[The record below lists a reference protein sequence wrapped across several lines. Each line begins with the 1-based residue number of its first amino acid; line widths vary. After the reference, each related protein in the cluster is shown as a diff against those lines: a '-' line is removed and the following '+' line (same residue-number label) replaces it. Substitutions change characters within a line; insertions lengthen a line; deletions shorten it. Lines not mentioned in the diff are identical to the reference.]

1 MLVQQKSKLFHQQRL
16 SRLLLKL
23 DITKAFDSVS
33 WPFLIE
39 VMQQIG
45 FGQIWRDMVCG
56 LLASSTTQ
64 EMLNGFPGQQIQHRR
79 GLRQGDPLSPML
91 FILVMDVLGHLFI
104 KAEEAGLLQQLAARR
119 QLHRVSIYADDV
131 ALFLHPTV
139 DEISITLDILQL
151 FGSASGLKT
160 NVQKS
165 NVYPI
170 QCSEETLLEVQS
182 LLPCEIAA
190 LPCKYLG
197 LPLSL
202 HKLSKQHFQ
211 SYVDRFADQL
221 PNWKADLMTRA
232 GRRILVQHV
241 LTGMTVYLA
250 MAIDIPH
257 WAVDAIDK
265 IRKGFLRRG
274 RKEAK
279 GGHCLVAWGKVC
291 RPLQL
296 GGLGISSLPEL
307 GWALRMRWLWLQKTD
322 SRRPWTGLPIQVPS
336 KARAFFSKVLI
347 SVVGNGHN
355 TLFWSDNWLQ
365 GKSISTIAPSLFSV
379 IPKKIAKSRTVYEA
393 LSNNRWIYD
402 IRGGLTV
409 GVLADYF
416 KLWDC
421 LSGLELHPLIEDR
434 HIFSIAPDGKYSAK
448 AAYKGLFLGSCAFG
462 HYKRVWK
469 TWAPSKCRFFL
480 WLVAHNR
487 CWTADRLAKR
497 GLNHPSSC
505 PLCDQEPETINHLL
519 VSCVFARLFWY
530 NLLRKFGLDILAP
543 QPGLTSFLDW
553 WEMISETVQGM
564 VKKGLNSLISL
575 GAWMIWNHR
584 NKCVFDG
591 QTPCLPSI
599 LRQADDER
607 RLWALAGAKGLSFL
621 AASLTNG

>member
-1 MLVQQKSKLFHQQRL
+1 MARLRSRITWLGEGDANTKFFHIHARHRKRRNFVAKLVDGSHILTEHSEKAAAVDLFYKNLIGQDGQRDVTIDLAALGLPRYNLAALDSPFTEKEVLETIKGLPSDKAPGPDGFTGLFYKVCWNIVKSDIMAVVSAVWCRRFGNFWKLNTAFITMVPKKDGAEQVKDFRPISLVHSIAKLITKILANRLAPRLNELVSPNQSAFIKGRFIQDNFMLVQQTSRLFHQQRL

-39 VMQQIG
+39 VMQQFG

-64 EMLNGFPGQQIQHRR
+64 VMLNGFPGQQIQHRR

-151 FGSASGLKT
+151 FGSASGLKN

-190 LPCKYLG
+190 FPCKYLG

-211 SYVDRFADQL
+211 PYVDKFADQL

-265 IRKGFLRRG
+265 IRKGFLWRG
-274 RKEAK
+274 RKKLK
-279 GGHCLVAWGKVC
+279 GDTVWW
-291 RPLQL
+291 L
-296 GGLGISSLPEL
+296 G
-307 GWALRMRWLWLQKTD
+307 
-322 SRRPWTGLPIQVPS
+322 
-336 KARAFFSKVLI
+336 AR
-347 SVVGNGHN
+347 
-355 TLFWSDNWLQ
+355 
-365 GKSISTIAPSLFSV
+365 
-379 IPKKIAKSRTVYEA
+379 
-393 LSNNRWIYD
+393 
-402 IRGGLTV
+402 
-409 GVLADYF
+409 
-416 KLWDC
+416 C
-421 LSGLELHPLIEDR
+421 
-434 HIFSIAPDGKYSAK
+434 
-448 AAYKGLFLGSCAFG
+448 
-462 HYKRVWK
+462 
-469 TWAPSKCRFFL
+469 
-480 WLVAHNR
+480 VAHFSLVDWVSLVYRNL
-487 CWTADRLAKR
+487 D
-497 GLNHPSSC
+497 GPSG
-505 PLCDQEPETINHLL
+505 CDGCGYKKPTPEDLGQG
-519 VSCVFARLFWY
+519 FLF
-530 NLLRKFGLDILAP
+530 RF
-543 QPGLTSFLDW
+543 Q
-553 WEMISETVQGM
+553 
-564 VKKGLNSLISL
+564 VKPERSSVKSLSR
-575 GAWMIWNHR
+575 W
-584 NKCVFDG
+584 
-591 QTPCLPSI
+591 
-599 LRQADDER
+599 
-607 RLWALAGAKGLSFL
+607 
-621 AASLTNG
+621 